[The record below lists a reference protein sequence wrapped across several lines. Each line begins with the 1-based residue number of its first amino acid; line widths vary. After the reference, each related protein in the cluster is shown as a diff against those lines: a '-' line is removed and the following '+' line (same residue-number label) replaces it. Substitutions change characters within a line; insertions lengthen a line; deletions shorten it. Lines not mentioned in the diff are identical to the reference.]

1 MINERTVR
9 DSHGWR
15 REKRRRCNLIR
26 LIRPII
32 DHPMVFRARLFG
44 DEDAAHHL
52 AKVLRALW
60 FHRWRA
66 NVVNQELI
74 AEDARWATSERGGFE
89 RIPGEVGADDERR
102 CFALG
107 ECPGTDED
115 PVGGRAVRRHIYN
128 GCG

>member
-1 MINERTVR
+1 MTNERAVT
-9 DSHGWR
+9 DSQGCR

-52 AKVLRALW
+52 AKVLRAPR
-60 FHRWRA
+60 FHRWCA

-74 AEDARWATSERGGFE
+74 ARSLPRSAQREAAFSGCLVKSAPTTSAAASRWENVRERTKI
-89 RIPGEVGADDERR
+89 R
-102 CFALG
+102 
-107 ECPGTDED
+107 
-115 PVGGRAVRRHIYN
+115 
-128 GCG
+128 